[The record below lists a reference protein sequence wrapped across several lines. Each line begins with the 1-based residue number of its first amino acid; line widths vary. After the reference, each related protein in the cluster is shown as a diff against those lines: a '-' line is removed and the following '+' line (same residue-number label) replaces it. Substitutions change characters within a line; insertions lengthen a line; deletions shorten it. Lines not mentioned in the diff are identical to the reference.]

1 LSTSRMSHRR
11 PVAHRMVEVALA
23 LVVTAALAAGC
34 TSGSKSTAAPGGS
47 AVGNGPFRA
56 TIRRTTDGVPHIVAA
71 DWGSLSFGQG
81 YASAEDR
88 SCDLADQVVKI
99 RGERAKWLG
108 AGDNNANI
116 NSDFSWKAIGTYD
129 RAVHDYPA
137 KSAEIR
143 QLVDAFAAGWNAH
156 LAKVGADGIDGW
168 CRGAAWVQPVTGLD
182 VYAYA
187 RAITLQASSS
197 RLVDY
202 IAKAEPPAT
211 PAAGASFPA
220 GFAASA
226 VAADLGSRF
235 DSTTASLGSNGW
247 SFGQERTESGA
258 GMLLANPHFP
268 WEQELRFWEVQLTIP
283 GQSDIYGVQL
293 SGLPGIGIGFT
304 DSFAWTH
311 TVSAGNR
318 FTAYTLDLVPGS
330 PTTYTYD
337 GEPKAMTSRPI
348 AIEVKQP
355 DGSTTTTTRTAW
367 SSRYGPVIS
376 FPGVGWTDTTTIT
389 YRDANI
395 DNDAFLDQYLAMD
408 QARNLDEFIAAH
420 QQHQGV
426 PLFNT
431 VATSKDGRAW
441 YADTSATPDLSPAA
455 ISAYEASLKT
465 NPIASAA
472 ADSGAVVLDGST
484 SLNEWV
490 DEPGARSPGLVPYE
504 HMPKVERS
512 DYLFNA
518 NDSFW
523 LPNADH
529 VLAGDYSPLH
539 GRQDTVRSLRTRE
552 NAVVLRDTSPTG
564 PAGADGKFSVDE
576 LAAAALANRGYSSR
590 ALKDDVVARCQGQGP
605 VDIAAVPDDKPELA
619 LPAGTVD
626 VTTAC
631 ATLDAW
637 DGTYNLDARGAALW
651 REFMGRFETKDLRAV
666 GPLWA
671 TPFDADQ
678 PVDTPAGLAPAPDGG
693 PDPVLVNLA
702 RAVQVLD
709 RAGRPVDAP
718 LGDLQYADR
727 NGERIPIHGGNSVD
741 GTTNVV
747 GYSGSPGSTTESV
760 PKRGPVVA
768 ARTALTRDGYMIN
781 NGSSF
786 MMVVDY
792 GPDGPRAKVLL
803 NYGNT
808 QDRANPVFVDSTRRF
823 SDKNWRDVVLGQDA
837 VTQQPGM
844 QEETVSGPR

>member
-1 LSTSRMSHRR
+1 VGELAIAVVITI
-11 PVAHRMVEVALA
+11 AL
-23 LVVTAALAAGC
+23 LAGC
-34 TSGSKSTAAPGGS
+34 TSGSKKATALGGS
-47 AVGNGPFRA
+47 AVGSGPFQA

-71 DWGSLSFGQG
+71 DWGGLSFGQG

-88 SCDLADQVVKI
+88 SCDLADQVIKI

-108 AGDNNANI
+108 AGEKNANVD
-116 NSDFSWKAIGTYD
+116 SDFSWKAIGVYD
-129 RAVHDYPA
+129 RAVADYPT
-137 KSAEIR
+137 KSPEIH
-143 QLVDAFAAGWNAH
+143 QLVDAFAAGWDAY
-156 LAKVGADGIDGW
+156 LAKVGTDGINGW
-168 CRGAAWVQPVTGLD
+168 CKGAAWVQPVTGLD

-187 RAITLQASSS
+187 RAITLQASSGQLLS
-197 RLVDY
+197 Y

-211 PAAGASFPA
+211 PAAGAAFPTA
-220 GFAASA
+220 TPAASA
-226 VAADLGSRF
+226 ESATATAASATASAVSLGLGSRF
-235 DSTTASLGSNGW
+235 DSSTAALGSNGW
-247 SFGQERTESGA
+247 SFGKERTESGG

-283 GQSDIYGVQL
+283 GQNDIYGVQL
-293 SGLPGIGIGFT
+293 SGLPGVGIGFT

-337 GEPKAMTSRPI
+337 GAPRAMTSRPI
-348 AIEVKQP
+348 AIDVKQP
-355 DGSTTTTTRTAW
+355 DGTTATTTRTAW
-367 SSRYGPVIS
+367 SSHYGPVIS
-376 FPGVGWTDTTTIT
+376 FPGVGWTGTTTVT

-408 QARNLDEFIAAH
+408 QAHNLDEFIAAH
-420 QQHQGV
+420 EKHQGV

-431 VATSKDGRAW
+431 IATSRDGRAW

-455 ISAYEASLKT
+455 IAAYEDSLKT
-465 NPIASAA
+465 NLIASAA
-472 ADSGAVVLDGST
+472 ADSGAVVLDGSK

-490 DEPGARSPGLVPYE
+490 DEPGARSPGLVPYAR
-504 HMPKVERS
+504 MPKVERS
-512 DYLFNA
+512 DYVFNA

-529 VLAGDYSPLH
+529 PLAGDYSPLH

-564 PAGADGKFSVDE
+564 PAGADGKFNLDE
-576 LAAAALANRGYSSR
+576 LAAAALLDRGYSSR
-590 ALKDDVVARCQGQGP
+590 ALKDDVVARCQG
-605 VDIAAVPDDKPELA
+605 
-619 LPAGTVD
+619 AGTVD
-626 VTTAC
+626 VAVLPNDKPELGLPAGTIDLTKAC
-631 ATLDAW
+631 ATLAAW

-651 REFMGRFETKDLRAV
+651 REFMGRFENKDIKSAGV
-666 GPLWA
+666 LWA
-671 TPFDADQ
+671 TPFDAAQ
-678 PVDTPAGLAPAPDGG
+678 PVETPSGLAPAPTGA

-702 RAVQVLD
+702 RAVQIFD
-709 RAGRPVDAP
+709 RAGKPVDAP
-718 LGDLQYADR
+718 LGDLQFADR
-727 NGERIPIHGGNSVD
+727 NGQRVPIHGGNSVD

-747 GYSGSPGSTTESV
+747 GYSSAPGSTIEPIPT
-760 PKRGPVVA
+760 RGPLLA
-768 ARTALTRDGYMIN
+768 ARSSLTSDGYMIN

-803 NYGNT
+803 NYGDT
-808 QDRANPVFVDSTRRF
+808 QDRTNPVFVDSTRRF
-823 SDKNWRDVVLGQDA
+823 SDKNWRDVVLGEDA
-837 VTQQPGM
+837 VVNQPGM